1 MAKYERRL
9 KGNFDEFLRELN
21 DGILRGSMSASLEDG
36 SDYSNQ
42 NVRCAV
48 RVYERYS
55 MTGGNRLS
63 MNITLVG
70 DGDDLFVSVITAG
83 GSQAMLFKF
92 NTIGEESFLQC
103 AVQIIESHI

>member
-9 KGNFDEFLRELN
+9 KGSFDGLLN
-21 DGILRGSMSASLEDG
+21 ALDSGILRGSMSATLEDG
-36 SDYSNQ
+36 SDYGTQ
-42 NVRCAV
+42 NVRCAI

-63 MNITLVG
+63 MNITLMG
-70 DGDDLFVSVITAG
+70 EGDDLFVSVITAG

-92 NTIGEESFLQC
+92 NTLGEESFLEC
-103 AVQIIESHI
+103 AVQIIENYR